1 MKLAA
6 LIFDLDGTIA
16 ETEEIHRQAFNHAFR
31 QAGLNWYWSRLLYGD
46 LLSVTGGRERIR
58 YFIDQYSP
66 AFSRPGRLT
75 EFIAGLHQAKTEKFH
90 EALLAGRIPLRP
102 GVKRLVGEAREAGV
116 RLGIATTTTASNVT
130 ILLKTSLDPKAPG
143 WFEVIAAGNVVPR
156 KKPAPDVYEYA
167 LKALGVSPD
176 SCLAIEDSENG
187 LRASL
192 GAGLRTVVTVN
203 QYTRAHDFSGAC
215 LVLDHLGEPDQAAT
229 ASVGRL
235 AANTYVDLDELAHL
249 LD

>member
-31 QAGLNWYWSRLLYGD
+31 QAGLSWYWSRLLYGD
-46 LLSVTGGRERIR
+46 LLSVTGGKERIQ

-66 AFSRPGRLT
+66 AFAKPGRLT
-75 EFIAGLHQAKTEKFH
+75 EFIADLHQAKTEKFH
-90 EALLAGRIPLRP
+90 ETLLAGRIPLRP
-102 GVKRLVGEAREAGV
+102 GVKRLVLEARETGV
-116 RLGIATTTTASNVT
+116 CLGIATTTTASNVT
-130 ILLKTSLDPKAPG
+130 ILLETSLDPKAPG
-143 WFEVIAAGNVVPR
+143 WFDVIAAGNVVPR
-156 KKPAPDVYEYA
+156 KKPAPDVYQHA
-167 LKALGVSPD
+167 LKALDVSPD

-192 GAGLRTVVTVN
+192 GAGLKTVVTTN
-203 QYTRAHDFSGAC
+203 QYTQSHDFSGAC
-215 LVLDHLGEPDQAAT
+215 LVLDHLGEPNQAAT
-229 ASVGRL
+229 ALVGQL
-235 AANTYVDLDELAHL
+235 TSNTYVDLNELARL